1 MKGQILPSKQK
12 NKNYYE
18 RRFRNM
24 KKENEELTFSK
35 EAMLHIKRAVIYDD
49 FTSKIEENRESF
61 PVEEYKELERL
72 LRLLTHSDDRDQ
84 FKFVIKSLDTMIMK
98 SFESELEQL
107 LNFYGDVFAELKNI
121 EFIKE

>member
-1 MKGQILPSKQK
+1 
-12 NKNYYE
+12 
-18 RRFRNM
+18 M

-49 FTSKIEENRESF
+49 FISKIEENRESF
-61 PVEEYKELERL
+61 PTEEYDELERL

-98 SFESELEQL
+98 CFESELEQL
-107 LNFYGDVFAELKNI
+107 LNFYGGVFAELKNI